1 MKKVNLII
9 LSLFIF
15 LIARKVSAV
24 TYDVWTERN
33 EDNDNLVYET
43 KTLTFVKQWTRIIP
57 QKYMPMNV
65 SLRSSRMSRSRTSS
79 SRGTAPPIR

>member
-24 TYDVWTERN
+24 TYDVWTERK

-43 KTLTFVKQWTRIIP
+43 KILYKW
-57 QKYMPMNV
+57 
-65 SLRSSRMSRSRTSS
+65 
-79 SRGTAPPIR
+79 